1 MKKIVIAN
9 HKGGVGKTTSS
20 INISAGLAKKGKN
33 VLIIDT
39 DPQSNLT
46 ESFGIFD
53 PVKDLYLSFSKG
65 DPLPIINVKKNLS
78 IVPNSL
84 NFSGIELEIAGRMP
98 REIILKELMTGLDKS
113 YDYCIIDC
121 PPSLGL
127 ITLNALVA
135 ADEVYIPMEAEFL
148 AYRGIDSIVGI
159 INLVKKHFN
168 PGLMIKGVFFTKYN
182 EQRILT
188 KEIKNQIKGYFGDNL
203 MKTAIRVNVALA
215 EAQSSGKD
223 IFEYDPNSN
232 GAKDYMS
239 LVNEITKN

>member
-33 VLIIDT
+33 VLIIDA

-53 PVKDLYLSFSKG
+53 PVKDLYLYFSKG
-65 DPLPIINVKKNLS
+65 EPLSIINVKKNLS

-98 REIILKELMTGLDKS
+98 REIILKELIAGLDKT

-148 AYRGIDSIVGI
+148 AYRGIDTIVGI

-168 PGLMIKGVFFTKYN
+168 PGLLIKGVFFTIYN
-182 EQRILT
+182 EIRVLT

-223 IFEYDPNSN
+223 IFEYDPKSN

-239 LVNEITKN
+239 LVNEIIKR

>member
-1 MKKIVIAN
+1 MQILRQTLQRV
-9 HKGGVGKTTSS
+9 
-20 INISAGLAKKGKN
+20 LAF
-33 VLIIDT
+33 LIL
-39 DPQSNLT
+39 P
-46 ESFGIFD
+46 
-53 PVKDLYLSFSKG
+53 KDLYLSFSKG
-65 DPLPIINVKKNLS
+65 DPLPIVKVKNNLS
-78 IVPNSL
+78 LVPNSL

-98 REIILKELMTGLDKS
+98 REIILKELMAGLEKT

-182 EQRILT
+182 EQRVLT

-203 MKTAIRVNVALA
+203 MKTTIRVNVALA
-215 EAQSSGKD
+215 ESS
-223 IFEYDPNSN
+223 
-232 GAKDYMS
+232 
-239 LVNEITKN
+239 V

>member
-53 PVKDLYLSFSKG
+53 PVKDLYHSFSKG

-98 REIILKELMTGLDKS
+98 REIILKELMAGLDKT

-168 PGLMIKGVFFTKYN
+168 PGLKIKGVFFTKYN
-182 EQRILT
+182 EQRVLT

-203 MKTAIRVNVALA
+203 MKTTIRVNVALA

>member
-65 DPLPIINVKKNLS
+65 EPLPIINVKKNLS

-98 REIILKELMTGLDKS
+98 REIILKELMTGLDKTF
-113 YDYCIIDC
+113 DYCIIDC

-168 PGLMIKGVFFTKYN
+168 PGLTIKGVFFTKYN
-182 EQRILT
+182 EQRVLT

-223 IFEYDPNSN
+223 IFEYDSKSN

-239 LVNEITKN
+239 LVNEILKN

>member
-46 ESFGIFD
+46 ESFGVFD

-65 DPLPIINVKKNLS
+65 EPLPIINVKKNLS

-84 NFSGIELEIAGRMP
+84 NFSGIELELAGRMP
-98 REIILKELMTGLDKS
+98 REIILKELMAGLDKT

-182 EQRILT
+182 EQRVLT

-223 IFEYDPNSN
+223 IFEYDPKSN

-239 LVNEITKN
+239 LVNEIIKN

>member
-33 VLIIDT
+33 VLIIDA

-46 ESFGIFD
+46 DSFGIFD
-53 PVKDLYLSFSKG
+53 PVKDLYQSFSKG

-98 REIILKELMTGLDKS
+98 REIILKELMAGLDKTF
-113 YDYCIIDC
+113 DYCIIDC

-182 EQRILT
+182 EQRVLT

-223 IFEYDPNSN
+223 IFEYDPKSN

-239 LVNEITKN
+239 LVNEIIKR

>member
-1 MKKIVIAN
+1 MKKIVIVN

-20 INISAGLAKKGKN
+20 INISAGLAKKGNK
-33 VLIIDT
+33 VIIIDA
-39 DPQSNLT
+39 DPQANLT

-53 PVKDLYLSFSKG
+53 PIKDLYLSFSKG
-65 DPLPIINVKKNLS
+65 EPLPIIEVKKNLS

-98 REIILKELMTGLDKS
+98 REIILKELMAGLDKT

-168 PGLMIKGVFFTKYN
+168 PALIIKGVFFTKYN

-203 MKTAIRVNVALA
+203 MKTVIRVNVALA

-223 IFEYDPNSN
+223 IFEYEPGSN

-239 LVNEITKN
+239 LVIEISKK

>member
-20 INISAGLAKKGKN
+20 INISAGLTKKGKN

-46 ESFGIFD
+46 ESFGVFD

-65 DPLPIINVKKNLS
+65 EPLPIINVKKNLS

-98 REIILKELMTGLDKS
+98 REIILKELMAGLDKTF
-113 YDYCIIDC
+113 DYCIIDC

-182 EQRILT
+182 EQRVLT

-223 IFEYDPNSN
+223 IFEYDPKSN

-239 LVNEITKN
+239 LVNEIIKR

>member
-65 DPLPIINVKKNLS
+65 EPLPIINVKNNLS

-98 REIILKELMTGLDKS
+98 REIILKDLMAGLDKT

-182 EQRILT
+182 EQRVLT

-239 LVNEITKN
+239 LVNEIIKN

>member
-20 INISAGLAKKGKN
+20 INISAGIAKKGKN

-65 DPLPIINVKKNLS
+65 EPLPIINVKKNLS

-98 REIILKELMTGLDKS
+98 REIILKELMAGLDKT

-182 EQRILT
+182 EQRVLT

-239 LVNEITKN
+239 LVNEIIKN

>member
-65 DPLPIINVKKNLS
+65 EPLPIINVKKNLS

-98 REIILKELMTGLDKS
+98 REIILKELMAGLDKT

-182 EQRILT
+182 EQRVLT

-239 LVNEITKN
+239 LVNEISKN

>member
-53 PVKDLYLSFSKG
+53 PDKDLYLSFSKG
-65 DPLPIINVKKNLS
+65 EPLPIINVKKNLS

-98 REIILKELMTGLDKS
+98 REIILKELMSELDKT

-168 PGLMIKGVFFTKYN
+168 HGLMIKGVFFTKYN
-182 EQRILT
+182 EQRVLT

-239 LVNEITKN
+239 LVNEIIKR

>member
-53 PVKDLYLSFSKG
+53 PIKDLYLSFSKG
-65 DPLPIINVKKNLS
+65 EPLPIINVKKNLS

-98 REIILKELMTGLDKS
+98 REIILKELMAGLDKT

-182 EQRILT
+182 EQRVLT

-239 LVNEITKN
+239 LVNEIIKN

>member
-46 ESFGIFD
+46 ESFGVFD

-65 DPLPIINVKKNLS
+65 EPLPIINVKKNLS

-98 REIILKELMTGLDKS
+98 REIILKELMAGLDKT

-182 EQRILT
+182 EQRVLT
-188 KEIKNQIKGYFGDNL
+188 KEIKNQINGYFGDNL

-239 LVNEITKN
+239 LVNEIIKN

>member
-33 VLIIDT
+33 VLIIDA

-65 DPLPIINVKKNLS
+65 EPLPIINVKKNLS

-98 REIILKELMTGLDKS
+98 REIILKELMAGLDKT

-168 PGLMIKGVFFTKYN
+168 SGLMIKGVFFTKYN
-182 EQRILT
+182 EQRVLT

-203 MKTAIRVNVALA
+203 MKTTIRVNVALA

-223 IFEYDPNSN
+223 IFEYDPTSN

-239 LVNEITKN
+239 LVNEIIKR

>member
-33 VLIIDT
+33 VLIIDA
-39 DPQSNLT
+39 DPQSNLS

-65 DPLPIINVKKNLS
+65 EPLPIINVKKNLS

-98 REIILKELMTGLDKS
+98 REIILKELIAGLDKTF
-113 YDYCIIDC
+113 DYCIIDC

-168 PGLMIKGVFFTKYN
+168 PGLTIKGVFFTKYN
-182 EQRILT
+182 EQRVLT

-223 IFEYDPNSN
+223 IFEYDSKSN

-239 LVNEITKN
+239 LVNEIIKR

>member
-33 VLIIDT
+33 VLIIDA

-53 PVKDLYLSFSKG
+53 PVEDLYLSFSKG
-65 DPLPIINVKKNLS
+65 EPLPIINVKKNLS

-98 REIILKELMTGLDKS
+98 REIILKELMTGLDKTF
-113 YDYCIIDC
+113 DYCIIDC

-168 PGLMIKGVFFTKYN
+168 PGLTIKGVFFTKYN

-203 MKTAIRVNVALA
+203 MKTAIRINVALA

-223 IFEYDPNSN
+223 IFEYDPKSN

-239 LVNEITKN
+239 LVNEIIKR

>member
-65 DPLPIINVKKNLS
+65 EPLPIINVKKNLS

-98 REIILKELMTGLDKS
+98 REIILKELMAGLDKT

-182 EQRILT
+182 EQRVLT

-239 LVNEITKN
+239 LVNEIIKN

>member
-20 INISAGLAKKGKN
+20 INISAGLVKKGKN

-98 REIILKELMTGLDKS
+98 REIILKELMTGLDKT

-232 GAKDYMS
+232 GAKDYMN

>member
-65 DPLPIINVKKNLS
+65 EPLPIINVKNNLS

-98 REIILKELMTGLDKS
+98 REIILKELMAGLDKT

-182 EQRILT
+182 EQRVLT

-239 LVNEITKN
+239 LVNEIIKN

>member
-33 VLIIDT
+33 VLIIDA

-65 DPLPIINVKKNLS
+65 EPLPIINVKKNLS

-98 REIILKELMTGLDKS
+98 REIILKELMAGLDKTFN
-113 YDYCIIDC
+113 YCIIDC

-182 EQRILT
+182 EQRVLT

-223 IFEYDPNSN
+223 IFEYDPKSN

-239 LVNEITKN
+239 LVNEIIKR

>member
-46 ESFGIFD
+46 ESFGVFD

-65 DPLPIINVKKNLS
+65 EPLPIINVKKNLS

-98 REIILKELMTGLDKS
+98 REIILKELMTGLDKTF
-113 YDYCIIDC
+113 DYCIIDC

-168 PGLMIKGVFFTKYN
+168 PGLTIKGVFFTKYN
-182 EQRILT
+182 EQRVLT

-203 MKTAIRVNVALA
+203 MKTVIRVNVALA

-223 IFEYDPNSN
+223 IFEYDPKSN

-239 LVNEITKN
+239 LVNEIIKN

>member
-46 ESFGIFD
+46 ESFGVFD

-65 DPLPIINVKKNLS
+65 EPLPIINVKKNLS

-98 REIILKELMTGLDKS
+98 REIILKELMTGLDKTF
-113 YDYCIIDC
+113 DYCIIDC

-168 PGLMIKGVFFTKYN
+168 PGLTIKGVFFTKYN
-182 EQRILT
+182 EQRVLT

-223 IFEYDPNSN
+223 IFEYDPKSN

-239 LVNEITKN
+239 LVNEIIKN

>member
-46 ESFGIFD
+46 ESFGIFN
-53 PVKDLYLSFSKG
+53 PIKDLYLSFSKG
-65 DPLPIINVKKNLS
+65 EPLPIINVKKNLS

-98 REIILKELMTGLDKS
+98 REIILKELMAGLDKT
-113 YDYCIIDC
+113 YDYSIIDC

-182 EQRILT
+182 EQRVLT

-203 MKTAIRVNVALA
+203 MKTTIRVNVALA

-223 IFEYDPNSN
+223 IFEYDPKSN

-239 LVNEITKN
+239 LVNEIIKN

>member
-1 MKKIVIAN
+1 MKKIVIVN

-20 INISAGLAKKGKN
+20 INISAGLAKKGNK
-33 VLIIDT
+33 VIVIDA

-53 PVKDLYLSFSKG
+53 PIKDLYLSFSKG
-65 DPLPIINVKKNLS
+65 EPLPIIEVKKNLS

-98 REIILKELMTGLDKS
+98 REIILKELMAGLDKT

-168 PGLMIKGVFFTKYN
+168 QDLMIKGVFFTKYN

-188 KEIKNQIKGYFGDNL
+188 KKINDQIKGYFGDNL
-203 MKTAIRVNVALA
+203 MKTVIRVNVALA

-223 IFEYDPNSN
+223 IFEYDPESN

-239 LVNEITKN
+239 LVNEISKK

>member
-33 VLIIDT
+33 VLIIDA

-53 PVKDLYLSFSKG
+53 PAKDLYLSFSKG
-65 DPLPIINVKKNLS
+65 EPLPIINVKKNLS

-98 REIILKELMTGLDKS
+98 REIILKELIAGLDKT

-168 PGLMIKGVFFTKYN
+168 PGLLTKGVFFTKYN
-182 EQRILT
+182 EQRVLT
-188 KEIKNQIKGYFGDNL
+188 KEIKTQIKGYFGDNL

-223 IFEYDPNSN
+223 IFEYDPKSN

-239 LVNEITKN
+239 LVNEIIKR

>member
-65 DPLPIINVKKNLS
+65 EPLPIIKIKKNLS

-98 REIILKELMTGLDKS
+98 REIILKELMAGLDKT

-168 PGLMIKGVFFTKYN
+168 PGLMIKGVFFTKFN
-182 EQRILT
+182 EQRVLT

-239 LVNEITKN
+239 LVNEISKN

>member
-20 INISAGLAKKGKN
+20 INISAGLAKMGKN

-39 DPQSNLT
+39 DPQSNLS
-46 ESFGIFD
+46 ESFGVFD

-65 DPLPIINVKKNLS
+65 EPLPIIQIKNNLS

-98 REIILKELMTGLDKS
+98 REIILKELMAGLDKT

-182 EQRILT
+182 EQRVLT
-188 KEIKNQIKGYFGDNL
+188 KEIKNEIKGYFGDNL

-239 LVNEITKN
+239 LVNEIIKN